1 MVNVENVVNVGMW
14 KMWLM
19 WECGNVVNVVNVGMW
34 SMCAVAVEGA
44 KVARNDTFLVALMP
58 SRIVIFWV
66 RIPLR
71 NMGVFLC
78 LL

>member
-14 KMWLM
+14 SMWL
-19 WECGNVVNVVNVGMW
+19 MW

-58 SRIVIFWV
+58 SRIVIFWAH
-66 RIPLR
+66 IA
-71 NMGVFLC
+71 MAEIG
-78 LL
+78 

>member
-1 MVNVENVVNVGMW
+1 VV
-14 KMWLM
+14 
-19 WECGNVVNVVNVGMW
+19 NVVNVVNVGMWLMWSMWSMWSMWLMW

-71 NMGVFLC
+71 LKLAEFTG
-78 LL
+78 